1 MRVLITGMGGE
12 LGTRVANLLEADDDV
27 EAICGVDIEPPR
39 RRLTRAEFHRIDP
52 RNRIR
57 TGEVVHR
64 FRPTAVAHLGMYEPN
79 ARSDPKAALER
90 TASGTIAALGAAE
103 GCGTVDRIVVRSG
116 IEVYGRRKG
125 SPAVPDEDA
134 ALDPTTAWGH
144 SLRHAEM
151 IARETGLATGATV
164 TLLRTAP
171 LVGPHFPSPLGRVLR
186 QLLVPLSPHDP
197 SFCVLHQEDA
207 AGALVAA
214 LRQPFDGPVNVVGE
228 GSTTVARAVL
238 AGRRLPLLVWGP
250 GWRPA
255 RAVAEL
261 TGAPIPEH
269 VQELLRC
276 GRLAAGDRVQER
288 IGFTPASSTREV
300 IDQLYAWPEV
310 TYLTPKVDAA

>member
-12 LGTRVANLLEADDDV
+12 LGTRVANLLEADPAV
-27 EAICGVDIEPPR
+27 EALVGVDIEPPR
-39 RRLTRAEFHRIDP
+39 RRLTRTEFHRIDP

-57 TGEVVHR
+57 TAEVIRR
-64 FRPTAVAHLGMYEPN
+64 FRPTAVAHLGLYEPN

-90 TASGTIAALGAAE
+90 TAAGTIAALGAAND
-103 GCGTVDRIVVRSG
+103 CGTVDRIVVRSG
-116 IEVYGRRKG
+116 IEVYGRRRG
-125 SPAVPDEDA
+125 SPTVPDEDA
-134 ALDPTTAWGH
+134 PLDPTTAWGH

-151 IARETGLATGATV
+151 IAREAGEATGATV
-164 TLLRTAP
+164 TLIRTAP

-186 QLLVPLSPHDP
+186 QLWVPLSPHDP
-197 SFCVLHQEDA
+197 AFCVLHQEDA
-207 AGALVAA
+207 AAALVAA
-214 LRQPFDGPVNVVGE
+214 LQQPYAGPVNVVGA
-228 GSTTVARAVL
+228 GTTTVARAVL
-238 AGRRLPLLVWGP
+238 GGRRVPLLVWGP

-276 GRLAAGDRVQER
+276 GRLAAGDRVEER
-288 IGFTPASSTREV
+288 IGFRPAHSTREV
-300 IDQLYAWPEV
+300 IEQLYAWPEV

>member
-1 MRVLITGMGGE
+1 VRVLITGMGGE
-12 LGTRVANLLEADDDV
+12 LGTRVANLLEADDHI

-57 TGEVVHR
+57 TASVVQQ

-103 GCGTVDRIVVRSG
+103 GCGTIDRIVVRSG

-134 ALDPTTAWGH
+134 PLDPTTAWGH

-164 TLLRTAP
+164 TMLRTAP

-207 AGALVAA
+207 AGAIVAA
-214 LRQPFDGPVNVVGE
+214 LRRPFAGPVNVVGE
-228 GSTTVARAVL
+228 GTTTVARAVL
-238 AGRRLPLLVWGP
+238 GGRRVPLLVWGP
-250 GWRPA
+250 GWRTA

-276 GRLAAGDRVQER
+276 GRLAAGERVEER
-288 IGFTPASSTREV
+288 IGFTPAYSTREV

-310 TYLTPKVDAA
+310 TYLTPKVAA